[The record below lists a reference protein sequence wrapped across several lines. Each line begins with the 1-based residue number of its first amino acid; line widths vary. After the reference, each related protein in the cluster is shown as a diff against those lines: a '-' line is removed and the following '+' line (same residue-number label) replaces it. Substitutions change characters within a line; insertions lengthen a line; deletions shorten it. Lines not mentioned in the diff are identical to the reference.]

1 VRTPWLVQFPQA
13 REAPEDTRRALRALD
28 PTAEVVY
35 LGPRRWLVGRVR
47 PNSESRTTA
56 ERMLATYASLPVTE
70 QIRMSQAKR
79 RYRVAL
85 AELARQGLRPVEIYA
100 GRDADS
106 RLVESFRQGQWR
118 MQHLTENE
126 LFRELDEQED
136 AEKAEAA
143 KQMQDLGTAQDAWK
157 YAFTVSH
164 SVTRTRTPSLDGPPK
179 RGGRTLIKSIP

>member
-1 VRTPWLVQFPQA
+1 MRTPWLVSFPQA
-13 REAPEDTRRALRALD
+13 REAPEDVRRQLRALD
-28 PTAEVVY
+28 PTAEVIY

-47 PNSESRTTA
+47 PNSEVRTIA

-85 AELARQGLRPVEIYA
+85 AELARQGFRPVDVYT
-100 GRDADS
+100 GRDADA
-106 RLVESFRQGQWR
+106 RLVHEFGQGQWR
-118 MQHLTENE
+118 MQHVTENA

-143 KQMQDLGTAQDAWK
+143 KQMQDVGTARDAWQ
-157 YAFTVSH
+157 YAFTTSH
-164 SVTRTRTPSLDGPPK
+164 SVTRTRTPSLDGPAPK
-179 RGGRTLIKSIP
+179 SGWTTIKTIP